1 MKRIIYYSKYDLA
14 WIYSVE
20 QINNYL
26 NDNRHLSE
34 AVEID
39 DILER
44 QHIIDY
50 IENGVVYKDWSSTDI
65 VTYNAVIKDF
75 KKEIAQYFKNL
86 KWESI
91 INVFSHISYSYTK
104 TFWFLVNKTGIYK
117 TINSD
122 PKYSLSSIISLRN
135 LFRAKDSFLFK
146 VSISSDIFFF
156 SFNGLESC
164 SKLNR

>member
-1 MKRIIYYSKYDLA
+1 MKKIIYYSKNDLA

-50 IENGVVYKDWSSTDI
+50 
-65 VTYNAVIKDF
+65 
-75 KKEIAQYFKNL
+75 L
-86 KWESI
+86 
-91 INVFSHISYSYTK
+91 
-104 TFWFLVNKTGIYK
+104 
-117 TINSD
+117 
-122 PKYSLSSIISLRN
+122 
-135 LFRAKDSFLFK
+135 
-146 VSISSDIFFF
+146 
-156 SFNGLESC
+156 
-164 SKLNR
+164 